1 MTLGKTVLLNL
12 NKNTYQKKVLLIGVH
27 LVSGSFLVSQF
38 GCKSV
43 VFISMYFIW
52 GSMVNG

>member
-1 MTLGKTVLLNL
+1 MTIGKT
-12 NKNTYQKKVLLIGVH
+12 VLLIGVH
-27 LVSGSFLVSQF
+27 LVSGSFVVSRF
-38 GCKSV
+38 GCKCI